1 MEAGQ
6 VSVLIFGDQAIA
18 NYRNYLNFIKARL
31 RGLDLEENMR
41 NVVIVSAV
49 RTAVGK
55 AGRGTLKDTRPDELA
70 AVAIRAA
77 VERLSNLEPAAIDD
91 VIIGCASPEGE
102 QGYNIAR
109 VASLRAGLPVSV
121 PAMTLNRFCASGL
134 ESIAGGAERILAGRA
149 EVVLAGG
156 VESMSRVPF
165 AANLSPNPYL
175 MEHAPEAY
183 LSMGLT
189 AENLAQKYNISRE
202 AQDAFALES
211 HRKAAR
217 AIDKGK
223 FRAEIVPIEVE
234 KMGMNSEARLQRA
247 PTERVFDTDEGV
259 RRDTSLEALASLK
272 PVFRE
277 DGTVTAGNASQM
289 SDGAAAVVLMSAERA
304 EAEGYIPLAR
314 FVSYATAG
322 VPPEIMGIGPVPAI
336 PKALQSAGLTLAD
349 LDVIELNEAFAVQAL
364 AVIQDA
370 ELPAQKVNPN
380 GGAIALGHPL
390 GCTGTKLTVSLIHE
404 MHRQDYRY
412 GLVTMCVGGGM
423 GAAGIF
429 ERL

>member
-1 MEAGQ
+1 MK
-6 VSVLIFGDQAIA
+6 D
-18 NYRNYLNFIKARL
+18 
-31 RGLDLEENMR
+31 
-41 NVVIVSAV
+41 VVIVSAV

-55 AGRGTLKDTRPDELA
+55 AGRGTLRDTRPDELA

-77 VERLSNLEPAAIDD
+77 VEKLSNLEPAAIDD
-91 VIIGCASPEGE
+91 VIMGCASPEEE

-134 ESIAGGAERILAGRA
+134 ESIAVGAERILAGRA

-165 AANLSPNPYL
+165 AANLAPNPYL

-183 LSMGLT
+183 ISMGLT
-189 AENLAQKYNISRE
+189 AENLAQKYSISRE

-211 HRKAAR
+211 HRKAIR
-217 AIDKGK
+217 AISKGK
-223 FRAEIVPIEVE
+223 FNAEIVPVPVGEI
-234 KMGMNSEARLQRA
+234 SERRPLY
-247 PTERVFDTDEGV
+247 PFFTTDEGV

-304 EAEGYIPLAR
+304 ESEGYPSLAR

-336 PKALQSAGLTLAD
+336 PKALHSAGLTLAD

-364 AVIQDA
+364 AVIQEA
-370 ELPAQKVNPN
+370 GLPAEKVNPN

-390 GCTGTKLTVSLIHE
+390 GCTGTKLTVTLINE

-412 GLVTMCVGGGM
+412 GMVTMCVGGGM

>member
-1 MEAGQ
+1 MK
-6 VSVLIFGDQAIA
+6 D
-18 NYRNYLNFIKARL
+18 
-31 RGLDLEENMR
+31 
-41 NVVIVSAV
+41 VVIVSAV

-55 AGRGTLKDTRPDELA
+55 AGRGTLRDTRPDELA
-70 AVAIRAA
+70 AVALRAA
-77 VERLSNLEPAAIDD
+77 VEKLSNLEPTAIDD
-91 VIIGCASPEGE
+91 VIIGCASLEDE
-102 QGYNIAR
+102 QGYNVAR

-134 ESIAGGAERILAGRA
+134 ESIAVGAERILAGRA

-175 MEHAPEAY
+175 MEHAPAAY
-183 LSMGLT
+183 ISMGLT
-189 AENLAQKYNISRE
+189 AENLAQKYGISRE

-211 HRKAAR
+211 HRKAVR

-223 FRAEIVPIEVE
+223 FYTEIVPVPVGKI
-234 KMGMNSEARLQRA
+234 A
-247 PTERVFDTDEGV
+247 ERKPLYPFFTTDEGV

-304 EAEGYIPLAR
+304 ESEGYPPLAR

-336 PKALQSAGLTLAD
+336 PKALHSAGLTLED

-364 AVIQDA
+364 AVIQEA
-370 ELPAQKVNPN
+370 ELAEKKVNPN

-390 GCTGTKLTVSLIHE
+390 GCTGTKLTVTLINE
-404 MHRQDYRY
+404 MHRQNYRY
-412 GLVTMCVGGGM
+412 GMVTMCVGGGM